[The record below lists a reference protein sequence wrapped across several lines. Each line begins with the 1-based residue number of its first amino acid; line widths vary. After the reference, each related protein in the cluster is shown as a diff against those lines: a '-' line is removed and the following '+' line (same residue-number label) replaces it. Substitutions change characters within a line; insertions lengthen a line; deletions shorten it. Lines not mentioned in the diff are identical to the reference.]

1 MKLRI
6 SRLIAAFACILGSAQ
21 SLAQNAYITNF
32 DATGTV
38 SVINTATNKVT
49 AAIPVGGFPFGV
61 AVSPDG
67 RRVYVANEGPPSQTV
82 SVIDT
87 ATNKVIANIGTR
99 GSVGIAAS
107 QDGRRVYAAN
117 TGDQTVS
124 VIDATTNT
132 LIANVPVGLFPYG
145 VAVTPDSRK
154 VYITDCTSQCGSSA
168 PAVVAVG
175 RGDARGDSRY
185 PHRR

>member
-1 MKLRI
+1 MNVRI
-6 SRLIAAFACILGSAQ
+6 SGLIAALACILGSAQ

-49 AAIPVGGFPFGV
+49 ATIPVGSYPFGV
-61 AVSPDG
+61 AVSPNG
-67 RRVYVANEGPPSQTV
+67 ARVYVANNGSETV

-87 ATNKVIANIGTR
+87 VTNQVIANIRTR

-107 QDGRRVYAAN
+107 QDGRRVYGAN
-117 TGDQTVS
+117 IGDQTVS

-132 LIANVPVGLFPYG
+132 LIANVPVGLYPYG

-168 PAVVAVG
+168 QPSW
-175 RGDARGDSRY
+175 RSWT
-185 PHRR
+185 RRRSQ